1 MFELFISFLIVL
13 SIAYCSGLVLSSLI
27 CKKDSIQ
34 FNLFETGLLAI
45 FFYVFI
51 SLIVHFFFPLN
62 QITNFI
68 IVIFFILFSIIFYK
82 KKSFEEIKEIKI
94 PIFILLLTVIIMTIK
109 YKPNEDYGFYHLP
122 YIINLI
128 SEKVIFGLSNLQPQ
142 YSWNS
147 TWLNFS

>member
-34 FNLFETGLLAI
+34 FNLFETGLLGI

-68 IVIFFILFSIIFYK
+68 IVIFFIHFL
-82 KKSFEEIKEIKI
+82 
-94 PIFILLLTVIIMTIK
+94 
-109 YKPNEDYGFYHLP
+109 
-122 YIINLI
+122 
-128 SEKVIFGLSNLQPQ
+128 
-142 YSWNS
+142 
-147 TWLNFS
+147 